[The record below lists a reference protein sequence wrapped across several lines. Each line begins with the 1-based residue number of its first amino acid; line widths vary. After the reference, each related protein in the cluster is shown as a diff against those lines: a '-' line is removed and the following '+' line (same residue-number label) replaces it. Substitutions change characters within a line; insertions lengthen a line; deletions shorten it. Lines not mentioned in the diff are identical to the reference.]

1 MGGTHTIGSA
11 VILTPLETEA
21 AWLRRALP
29 SVPVTTIG
37 MRAVSMP
44 PARRLLEHSVSLV
57 VVAGFGGGIAQE
69 LRCGAVVVDGPPEG
83 FSPPP
88 SCVVGAIHTADAI
101 VPTPSAKAALHARTG
116 ALVVD
121 MELGIVR
128 KALCG
133 WPVRVVGVRAVLDT
147 ASQTLPAWLGD
158 VVGPTGSPR
167 VGALS
172 AAVARRP
179 TRALD
184 LARVGVASRRA
195 GTGLAA
201 VVSRLLRSAVC
212 DTGTGPARGARA
224 DGTGVGGSAS

>member
-1 MGGTHTIGSA
+1 MPPPRRLVEGG
-11 VILTPLETEA
+11 
-21 AWLRRALP
+21 
-29 SVPVTTIG
+29 
-37 MRAVSMP
+37 VSM
-44 PARRLLEHSVSLV
+44 V

-88 SCVVGAIHTADAI
+88 SCVVGKIHTADAI
-101 VPTPSAKAALHARTG
+101 VTTPSAKAALHARTG

-158 VVGPTGSPR
+158 VVGPTGTPR
-167 VGALS
+167 VGALA

-179 TRALD
+179 TRVLD
-184 LARVGVASRRA
+184 LARVGVASRKA

-201 VVSRLLRSAVC
+201 VVSRLLRATAC
-212 DTGTGPARGARA
+212 EAGMGPTFATRA
-224 DGTGVGGSAS
+224 DGTGMGGSAS